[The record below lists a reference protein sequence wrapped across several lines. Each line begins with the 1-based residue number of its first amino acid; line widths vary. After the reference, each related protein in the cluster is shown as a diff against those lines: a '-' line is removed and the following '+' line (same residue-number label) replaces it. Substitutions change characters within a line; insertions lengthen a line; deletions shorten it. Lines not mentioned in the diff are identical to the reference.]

1 MFARKPLAESPRVVK
16 QLPSGSSPFRRG
28 NIWDKNDAVRIY
40 FSFFGP
46 PCYGRTILVN
56 PLFAGLYSLKFLE
69 STMNLFS
76 FSLLIFGIHVN
87 INLKKNTMP
96 NVWYDND

>member
-16 QLPSGSSPFRRG
+16 QLLSGSSPFRRG
-28 NIWDKNDAVRIY
+28 NVWDKNDAVRIY

-56 PLFAGLYSLKFLE
+56 PLFTGLVFFEPLRVNNEFI
-69 STMNLFS
+69 
-76 FSLLIFGIHVN
+76 LIFISYLQHPREHQ
-87 INLKKNTMP
+87 LEKKHHAKCLAR
-96 NVWYDND
+96 

>member
-16 QLPSGSSPFRRG
+16 QLLSGNSPFRRG

-56 PLFAGLYSLKFLE
+56 PLFTGLVFFEPSRVNNEFI
-69 STMNLFS
+69 
-76 FSLLIFGIHVN
+76 LIFISY
-87 INLKKNTMP
+87 L
-96 NVWYDND
+96 